1 MCERKKLLH
10 DLKGSMKITDSIIG
24 KILKELAENPSV
36 PHIEKYIHHMRNM
49 VNLQLDLTERMDDLE
64 ESDPNTGFKKIN
76 PALIAKD
83 IATSF
88 LPIFGDKHITCDV
101 HDYTNGAEIN
111 GLQFELKRAFINA
124 IHNAIDAMDLCE
136 DKTIDIF
143 IDLSDD
149 EKKVKIMIQDTGP
162 GFSQEA
168 LNLVLKKERYYTT
181 KSGYGHGIG
190 MQTIKD
196 SVELH
201 NGTLTIQNR
210 TDKSGAKLI
219 IEIPR

>member
-49 VNLQLDLTERMDDLE
+49 VNLQLDLTGRMDDLE

-101 HDYTNGAEIN
+101 HDFTNGTFIN
-111 GLQFELKRAFINA
+111 GLQFELKRVFINA
-124 IHNAIDAMDLCE
+124 IHNSIDAMSMMS
-136 DKTIDIF
+136 TRVIDVF

-149 EKKVKIMIQDTGP
+149 DKKVKIIIQDTGH

-168 LNLVLKKERYYTT
+168 LNMLLKKESYYTT

-196 SVELH
+196 AVEMH
-201 NGTLTIQNR
+201 NGSLLLQNR
-210 TDKSGAKLI
+210 SDRTGAKLI